1 MNETKPQIADDPA
14 FSPSRRLS
22 IAELSGHI
30 LRGLREQVKTM
41 LSHDA
46 LCDGSKCHRTSGQFQ
61 SENRAQRRPRL
72 IATSANKEEIALR

>member
-46 LCDGSKCHRTSGQFQ
+46 LCDGSKCGPVKRLKPHV
-61 SENRAQRRPRL
+61 EHAQ
-72 IATSANKEEIALR
+72 